1 MIKGTVVNPTLPY
14 LDRGSRL
21 CYDFSINQSR
31 FLWKLDSNWILFQ
44 AQAKFIDEFTVESDA
59 GRIWSNV
66 VVVAK
71 GKVRLPK
78 ER

>member
-1 MIKGTVVNPTLPY
+1 MIEDY
-14 LDRGSRL
+14 AYS
-21 CYDFSINQSR
+21 YDFSINQSMYL
-31 FLWKLDSNWILFQ
+31 FKLDYIWILFQ

-78 ER
+78 ERKDCQGKLSLSKEM